1 MQNASGFGG
10 GATAATPPAGG
21 GGFMAMGG
29 DGGLS
34 AVQSAINDYLN
45 GAEAIHQ
52 AEGVAL
58 SDVHLPSLL
67 PKPSL
72 LTHAR
77 PLANCSPAISI
88 STCES
93 LICIFRNAH
102 TDLRG
107 FPPRA
112 LW

>member
-10 GATAATPPAGG
+10 GTAAATPPTGG

-58 SDVHLPSLL
+58 SDVHPRHCCPSHLFSHLPD
-67 PKPSL
+67 
-72 LTHAR
+72 H
-77 PLANCSPAISI
+77 
-88 STCES
+88 
-93 LICIFRNAH
+93 
-102 TDLRG
+102 
-107 FPPRA
+107 
-112 LW
+112 